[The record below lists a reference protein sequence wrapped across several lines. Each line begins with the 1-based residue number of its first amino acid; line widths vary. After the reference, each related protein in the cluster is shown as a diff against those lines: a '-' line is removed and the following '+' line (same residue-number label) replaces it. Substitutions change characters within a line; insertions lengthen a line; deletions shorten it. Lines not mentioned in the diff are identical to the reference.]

1 MSVVV
6 ITKENFDTE
15 VMQAAQP
22 VIIDFWATW
31 CGPCQMMGPVVEEL
45 ADEIPDVKFCKVNVD
60 EQPELAA
67 KFGVMSIPTFIM
79 IKDGKEVKKT
89 MGAMPKSEL
98 AGYFGI

>member
-6 ITKENFDTE
+6 ITKENFDAE
-15 VMQAAQP
+15 VIQADKP
-22 VIIDFWATW
+22 VIIDFWAAW

-45 ADEIPDVKFCKVNVD
+45 ADEIQDVKFGKINVD

-79 IKDGKEVKKT
+79 MKDGKEVKKT

-98 AGYFGI
+98 AAYFGI

>member
-6 ITKENFDTE
+6 ITKENFDAE
-15 VMQAAQP
+15 VIQADKP
-22 VIIDFWATW
+22 VIIDFWAAW

-45 ADEIPDVKFCKVNVD
+45 ADEIQDVKFGKINVD

-79 IKDGKEVKKT
+79 MKDGKEVKKT
-89 MGAMPKSEL
+89 MGAMPKSDL
-98 AGYFGI
+98 AAYFGI

>member
-6 ITKENFDTE
+6 ITKENFDAE
-15 VMQAAQP
+15 VMQADKP
-22 VIIDFWATW
+22 VIIDFWAAW

-45 ADEIPDVKFCKVNVD
+45 ADEIQDVKFGKINVD

-79 IKDGKEVKKT
+79 MKDGKEVKKT

-98 AGYFGI
+98 AAYFGI

>member
-6 ITKENFDTE
+6 ITKENFDAE
-15 VMQAAQP
+15 VMQADKP
-22 VIIDFWATW
+22 VIIDFWAAW

-45 ADEIPDVKFCKVNVD
+45 ADEIQDVKFGKINVD

-79 IKDGKEVKKT
+79 MKDGEEVKKT

-98 AGYFGI
+98 AAYFGI